1 MSTFV
6 TLERL
11 QPGQCSLAAIV
22 TCQQEEYI
30 AYGM

>member
-11 QPGQCSLAAIV
+11 QPGQCSLVAIV
-22 TCQQEEYI
+22 TCQEEYI